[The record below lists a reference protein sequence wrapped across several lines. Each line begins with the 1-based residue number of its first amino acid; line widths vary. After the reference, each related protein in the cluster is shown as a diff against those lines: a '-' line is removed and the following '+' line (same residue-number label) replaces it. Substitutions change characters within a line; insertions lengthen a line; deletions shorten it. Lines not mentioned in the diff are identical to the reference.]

1 MASPDW
7 TQIFVRRV
15 DLTPPGYQECLDKM
29 RNDPNPRRKK
39 GRRSQRPKPGG
50 GPFNAM
56 KHTGD

>member
-7 TQIFVRRV
+7 QQIFTARP
-15 DLTPPGYQECLDKM
+15 DLTPPGYWECLDKM

-39 GRRSQRPKPGG
+39 GRQHRRPKQSGG
-50 GPFNAM
+50 IHNSM